1 MEEKK
6 TVKQNNVSEMRRA
19 VLDAI
24 NDRGEISNKK
34 YDAENEFARSEK
46 QKENTAS
53 NPSRSSKTENKS
65 NHFNDK
71 NKTVKIKKRKKIG
84 FGKCALIFLSIILL
98 ILFVFGVG
106 IFRYG
111 WNGNISKAML
121 KFIPYPA
128 AIVGS
133 DLILYKDYDY
143 ILRTALNGQQYSQS
157 ESDFANKEEVSAKVL
172 DRLIINKIIKNI
184 ALKYEINISDE
195 DINRSFTEYAKQFNS
210 EEEFI
215 NTLKELYLWDIN
227 DFKSRI
233 IYPILLQ
240 NRVNNYIVWSDDFN
254 QDRIDSA
261 NKILNELKFDSS
273 DKKFIELVSLHSED
287 FASVKNSGDLGW
299 FEKGAMVKEFDD
311 AAFSLQI
318 GEISEIVRTQF
329 GFHII
334 KLDGRKDDK
343 IKARHILIKARGL
356 EEVLQE
362 KKKEIR
368 IWKFVKF

>member
-1 MEEKK
+1 MEEKN

-24 NDRGEISNKK
+24 SGRGETSNKH
-34 YDAENEFARSEK
+34 DADAEFARSEK

-53 NPSRSSKTENKS
+53 NPSYLSKAENK
-65 NHFNDK
+65 HGGVDK
-71 NKTVKIKKRKKIG
+71 KKKIVKITKRKKIG
-84 FGKCALIFLSIILL
+84 FGKCVLIFLSVILL
-98 ILFVFGVG
+98 ILFIFGIG
-106 IFRYG
+106 ICRYG
-111 WNGNISKAML
+111 WNGNISKALL

-143 ILRTALNGQQYSQS
+143 ILRTALNGEQHNQS
-157 ESDFANKEEVSAKVL
+157 ESDLINKKEVSAKVL
-172 DRLIINKIIKNI
+172 DRLIINKIIKDI
-184 ALKYEINISDE
+184 ALKYEISISDE
-195 DINRSFTEYAKQFNS
+195 DINSSFTEYAKQFNS

-254 QDRIDSA
+254 QDRINSA